1 MIKLSAN
8 LSKKTPIP
16 GKDFSSQQY
25 GAAMEVE
32 VSDAADPGEIGDKLR
47 QVYKLLEGSVDAQLE
62 AASRPSATEQPTHHR
77 LPGGN
82 GGNGGNGNGR
92 RNGKASQAQIKAV
105 FAISRD
111 RGMSRDEIIRVI
123 RGEFGVER
131 PDDLD
136 VRQAS
141 DLIGRLQR
149 MERVNQ

>member
-16 GKDFSSQQY
+16 GKDFSSQQF
-25 GAAMEVE
+25 GAAMEIE
-32 VSDAADPGEIGDKLR
+32 VSDAADPREIGDKLR
-47 QVYKLLEGSVDAQLE
+47 QVYELLEGSVDAQLE
-62 AASRPSATEQPTHHR
+62 AASRPPATGQPTHHR

-82 GGNGGNGNGR
+82 GGNGNGR
-92 RNGKASQAQIKAV
+92 RNGRASQAQIKAV

-123 RGEFGVER
+123 RGEFGVDR

-141 DLIGRLQR
+141 DLIGTLQR